1 MSELSKKVDAGI
13 KRLKLYEPPGG
24 YYLAFSGGKDSVTI
38 KALADMAGVK
48 YSAHYRITTVDPP
61 ELVRFI
67 RDKFPDVH
75 RDPAWYAPDYK
86 NKKLAG
92 KQITMWN
99 LIPEKLMPPTR
110 IARYCCDWIKEDGG
124 ADTIAITGVRWAES
138 VNRSKNQGPVVVHG
152 AAGEKPMNGQES
164 LFEETDDFKTAD
176 RFDSSLI
183 LMNDNAENRKVV
195 DHCLRKHKITVN
207 PIVEWTE
214 ADVWEFIKAENVPY
228 CELYDCGFKRLGCVC
243 CPMASQEERLREFEL
258 WPKLKIAYL
267 NAFEKMIKRRLER
280 GKTAGN
286 WENGVYEAVMK
297 WWLELGD

>member
-1 MSELSKKVDAGI
+1 MSDLSKKVDAGI

-75 RDPAWYAPDYK
+75 RDPAMYAPDYK

-110 IARYCCDWIKEDGG
+110 TVRYCCDWIKEDGG
-124 ADTIAITGVRWAES
+124 SDTIAITCVRWEES
-138 VNRSKNQGPVVVHG
+138 VNRSKNQGPVVIHD
-152 AAGEKPMNGQES
+152 AAGGKQMNGQES
-164 LFEETDDFKTAD
+164 FFEETDDFKTPD
-176 RFDSSLI
+176 RFDSLI

-228 CELYDCGFKRLGCVC
+228 CELYDCGFKRLGCVG
-243 CPMASQEERLREFEL
+243 CPMASQEERLREHIVCL
-258 WPKLKIAYL
+258 LTCYCIAIPTVRPIHCPYACQNHL
-267 NAFEKMIKRRLER
+267 RKDCQDRPAPD
-280 GKTAGN
+280 GSC
-286 WENGVYEAVMK
+286 
-297 WWLELGD
+297 